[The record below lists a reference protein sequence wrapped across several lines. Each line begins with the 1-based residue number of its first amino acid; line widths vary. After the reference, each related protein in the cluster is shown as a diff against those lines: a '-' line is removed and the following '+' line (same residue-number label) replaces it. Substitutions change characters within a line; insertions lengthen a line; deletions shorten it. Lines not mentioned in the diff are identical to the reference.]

1 MKKIR
6 WGLIL
11 YALILIALLAL
22 AGWQLSAFLQMWTHR
37 GSSGSD
43 FGTAGSVQQLD
54 QWAGILR
61 PMRIYASSGEQ
72 KGRSS
77 LVNDQTQ
84 HYEALYEASWSFLK
98 EVLSSG
104 EEVRASDTIQE
115 KGAICRYEYALD
127 LDAQMVRAQTEW
139 AYSEEFSFQEVWMVP
154 AQSVRENA
162 RVYLID
168 RENSQSLEI
177 VSTQVQWQS
186 ETNTRL
192 LEEIGAVCATLG
204 EKYLDAS
211 YTFPNVF
218 RESFYM
224 RDQTEPETKMLWQIV
239 EEGDFTQ
246 ESCREIA
253 GRFFDYP
260 ELMQGESYQESA
272 WIFTDDRCTVRVQ
285 ENGLIDYVKTPVNT
299 QESEMTIAQAY
310 DVAFAFLEREMA
322 YDEYP
327 LGTYLCAAEKTEEGY
342 RFCWNY
348 KADDLPVIPANDF
361 LEETGLEAAI
371 QIEVRGQEVYRY
383 SRWRIQ
389 QDRNLYRPQ
398 VIAEGAVEAL
408 NRFSAYVNEGWEN
421 LEIVCLLENGES
433 VFYWELTASGV
444 KYYERVLE

>member
-6 WGLIL
+6 WGLLL

-22 AGWQLSAFLQMWTHR
+22 AGWQLSEFLKMWTYR
-37 GSSGSD
+37 GNSGYD
-43 FGTAGSVQQLD
+43 YGTTGSVQQLD

-77 LVNDQTQ
+77 LVHDQTQ
-84 HYEALYEASWSFLK
+84 HYEALYEASWIFLK
-98 EVLSSG
+98 EVLSSC
-104 EEVRASDTIQE
+104 EEVQVLDTIQE
-115 KGAICRYEYALD
+115 KEAICRYEYALD
-127 LDAQMVRAQTEW
+127 LDTQMIREQTEW
-139 AYSEEFSFQEVWMVP
+139 TYAEDFSFQEVWMVP
-154 AQSVRENA
+154 AQSVRESA
-162 RVYLID
+162 HVYLIN
-168 RENSQSLEI
+168 RENNQALEI
-177 VSTQVQWQS
+177 ISMQVQWQS

-192 LEEIGAVCATLG
+192 LEEIRSVCSTSG
-204 EKYLDAS
+204 EKYLNTS

-224 RDQTEPETKMLWQIV
+224 RDQTEPETKMLWKV
-239 EEGDFTQ
+239 LEEGEFAQ
-246 ESCREIA
+246 ERCREIA
-253 GRFFDYP
+253 GRFFDDP

-272 WIFTDDRCTVRVQ
+272 WIFTDDRCSVRVQ

-299 QESEMTIAQAY
+299 QRNEISIAQAY
-310 DVAFAFLEREMA
+310 DVAYTFLEREMA

-342 RFCWNY
+342 RFWWNY
-348 KADDLPVIPANDF
+348 KADDLPVIPTDGF
-361 LEETGLEAAI
+361 WEEVGREAAI

-398 VIAEGAVEAL
+398 VIAESAIDAL
-408 NRFSAYVNEGWEN
+408 NRFSEYVNEGWEN
-421 LEIVCLLENGES
+421 LEIVCLLEDREAAFYWDLRLLVWIPES
-433 VFYWELTASGV
+433 V
-444 KYYERVLE
+444 LE